1 MNIGDK
7 VVISN
12 INSVNSG
19 RQGTV
24 YSVASVAGMIGV
36 EFSDGTKLPFSI
48 DSLML
53 LSNSNSNNAF
63 IAGWTVF
70 DEGDIDFDSSNPVTK
85 DTLINAVYR
94 NEMTMNV
101 FSSEDEFEEN
111 LKEDMEHW
119 DYAVGLKDGKIFFAS
134 SKVQIDYEA
143 D

>member
-53 LSNSNSNNAF
+53 LSNTNDRF

>member
-48 DSLML
+48 DSLMI
-53 LSNSNSNNAF
+53 LSNTNDRF
-63 IAGWTVF
+63 IAGWTAF